1 MSIDPQ
7 IRAEAG
13 VTKKIGSK
21 THTTK
26 MKILTYTTRY
36 HQIKEIINQIID
48 TGGLGSAD
56 TIVLVQQSQ
65 QLLKEMVTELLSL
78 ANGSENANLR
88 QTKVYYF
95 QEKGN
100 LFQRM
105 DEIYDLLFQQD
116 DVSRVIGESFEREAR
131 ALDYI
136 FNATKNKNTNILI
149 EDVEK
154 QFNKKTTGS
163 NQVKRD
169 NIFISNIVIPKR
181 WTETVIEKGEEKERV
196 HYTIQSSSGN
206 VDIAGFLQDKQGK
219 VDYIFNEYDPQ
230 RSLHASLKTWGA
242 DMSER
247 NFGKTSLMAGLL
259 RGSSIDAALSYGL
272 VLGWY
277 NPQGRLKPA
286 TGLAAF
292 HQYAKACLFVDLVS
306 GISQQIGSFADTL
319 VINDRSQRRI
329 RVVSV
334 PNLIQ
339 KVLENLESLDLYITE
354 EKSGKSL
361 ESAVD
366 SISIY
371 SADQK
376 TIQSNG
382 YLNSLITQ
390 MGQIK
395 LKLSGGILKLVD

>member
-1 MSIDPQ
+1 MVVDPQ
-7 IRAEAG
+7 LRAEAG
-13 VTKKIGSK
+13 
-21 THTTK
+21 TTK
-26 MKILTYTTRY
+26 RMGTKSHSKKMEILTYNTRY
-36 HQIKEIINQIID
+36 QQIQDILKMIVS
-48 TGGLGSAD
+48 TGGLKNQNNL
-56 TIVLVQQSQ
+56 IQQAE
-65 QLLKEMVTELLSL
+65 QLLKDMSQELLNL
-78 ANGSENANLR
+78 ASGSEEANLR
-88 QTKVYYF
+88 MTKIYFF
-95 QEKGN
+95 QERGN
-100 LFQRM
+100 LFQQI
-105 DEIYDLLFQQD
+105 DEVYNLLFQQNNI
-116 DVSRVIGESFEREAR
+116 SNIIGESFEREAR

-136 FNATKNKNTNILI
+136 FNAVKEKNIDVMLKN
-149 EDVEK
+149 VEE

-163 NQVKRD
+163 EWVKRD
-169 NIFISNIVIPKR
+169 NITVSDIFVQRKQ
-181 WTETVIEKGEEKERV
+181 TETVMEKGEEKEQV

-206 VDIAGFLQDKQGK
+206 VDISGYLQDRQGK
-219 VDYIFNEYDPQ
+219 VDYIFNENDPK
-230 RSLHASLKTWGA
+230 RSLYASLKTWGA
-242 DMSER
+242 DISER
-247 NFGKTSLMAGLL
+247 DFGKTSLMSGLL
-259 RGSSIDAALSYGL
+259 RGSSVDAALSYGL

-277 NPQGRLKPA
+277 NPQGRLRPA

-292 HQYAKACLFVDLVS
+292 HQYAKACLFIDLVS

-329 RVVSV
+329 RVISV

-339 KVLENLESLDLYITE
+339 KVLGNLESLDLYITE

-371 SADQK
+371 SENQK

-395 LKLSGGILKLVD
+395 LKLSGGILKLAD